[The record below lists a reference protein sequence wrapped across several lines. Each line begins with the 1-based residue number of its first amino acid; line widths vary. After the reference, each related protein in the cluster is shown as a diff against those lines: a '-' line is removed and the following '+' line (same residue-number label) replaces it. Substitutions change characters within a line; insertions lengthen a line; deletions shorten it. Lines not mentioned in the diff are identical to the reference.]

1 MSNKKNISEKQV
13 ADPQISNEIKSIL
26 SQVSATNNPAE
37 LSRLAS
43 QIQSLKSD
51 NSYLN
56 NIIDEMQKT
65 IIKKQETSEIQSNSE
80 IYAKDLEKL
89 QQQLQQEEIQQYKAK
104 VTEQIRE
111 LKTKHDKFKEN
122 LKEYKQLYTPIEE
135 MVKKDSKGEI
145 TIDEKAVD
153 KNILTHQ
160 EIEECKQKFAALKE
174 QEKGANEVFE
184 TAKQEKEELEKEINS
199 LSQINKQNLTPE
211 QINKLKTN
219 HDKLAANK
227 ILLEKAQDIRQHIK
241 SDLDKLKSL
250 HEKDHM
256 HIKQFKDAI
265 EKTEHTRSPDKH
277 EQLKRKHILLHNQH
291 DAITN
296 NKELDE
302 KDKQIRQNVKTQ
314 HQCDKIKDS
323 LTNAEPKKTISQNV
337 QPQINN
343 QKKNRSE
350 NIIHSSIK

>member
-1 MSNKKNISEKQV
+1 M
-13 ADPQISNEIKSIL
+13 
-26 SQVSATNNPAE
+26 
-37 LSRLAS
+37 
-43 QIQSLKSD
+43 
-51 NSYLN
+51 
-56 NIIDEMQKT
+56 
-65 IIKKQETSEIQSNSE
+65 QET
-80 IYAKDLEKL
+80 LEKL
-89 QQQLQQEEIQQYKAK
+89 QQQLQQEEIQKYKAK

-111 LKTKHDKFKEN
+111 LNTKHDKFKEN
-122 LKEYKQLYTPIEE
+122 LEEYKQLYTPLEE

-160 EIEECKQKFAALKE
+160 EIEERRQKFAALKE
-174 QEKGANEVFE
+174 QEKGVNEVFE

-199 LSQINKQNLTPE
+199 LSQINKQNLIPE

-227 ILLEKAQDIRQHIK
+227 ILLEKAQDIRQNIK
-241 SDLDKLKSL
+241 NDFDKLKSS

-265 EKTEHTRSPDKH
+265 EKTEHTRNPDKH
-277 EQLKRKHILLHNQH
+277 EQLKQKHILLHNQH

-302 KDKQIRQNVKTQ
+302 NDKQIRQNVKTQ

-323 LTNAEPKKTISQNV
+323 LTNSEPKKTISQNV

-343 QKKNRSE
+343 QKKIGRG
-350 NIIHSSIK
+350 I